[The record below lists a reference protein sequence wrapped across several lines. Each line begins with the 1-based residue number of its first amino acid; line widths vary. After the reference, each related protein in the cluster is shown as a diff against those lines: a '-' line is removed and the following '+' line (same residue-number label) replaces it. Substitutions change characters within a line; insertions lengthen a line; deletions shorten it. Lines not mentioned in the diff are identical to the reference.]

1 MTASIFRIDIDE
13 GIGWIRE
20 IAGRVLDYLF
30 FHSFIHSFIHFSKS
44 RSEIG
49 H

>member
-20 IAGRVLDYLF
+20 IAVECWITSF
-30 FHSFIHSFIHFSKS
+30 FHSFIHFSKS